1 MLIIYPL
8 TIQSVLTFLS
18 YVEHP
23 FLSFEGTAIL
33 PSAMTVLFNIVTV
46 CKSSL
51 PILAAQI
58 FPDNISYSC

>member
-8 TIQSVLTFLS
+8 TIQSLLTFFS

-23 FLSFEGTAIL
+23 FLSFEGTAIF
-33 PSAMTVLFNIVTV
+33 PSALTVLFNIVTV

-51 PILAAQI
+51 HVLAAHI
-58 FPDNISYSC
+58 FPDNISYSY